1 MTANYPGRLREGG
14 SMKFKFRLSH
24 EIILMMIVKL
34 AIIYVIYSLCFSHP
48 IDKSLTSADMAQHFV
63 QLRKT

>member
-1 MTANYPGRLREGG
+1 
-14 SMKFKFRLSH
+14 MKFKFRLSH